1 MKNETM
7 PALEAA
13 PLDPLA
19 SLAIGIRASLAETR
33 ASIESCF
40 SATGDNLIECTMSL
54 NAVSAAHEGLPGAL
68 DGEEFA
74 QAEASL
80 VTISAELAR
89 ISQSDWSSSPAIGEL
104 EKLAEDM
111 ADPLGDLRKVMLL
124 LEIISANAGI
134 LAAEVAGE
142 SAELGAFTG
151 NMIALAHGAIDGLA
165 TFAHRRAVLIGQLS
179 GATAAGERFAGAHA
193 HTLDH
198 VRIRLAEHAE
208 AIARYRASA
217 GQQLADNG
225 GATRRIATRIADVVA
240 AMQVGDITRQRIEH
254 VERGLEMLVEL
265 SQPESAVEPALRA
278 ATMVQMRDLVEAQL
292 RDTIAEYRDRTTF
305 ISQSLPQLADDT
317 DRVLAD
323 GDAQARTLTASSGD
337 TLAGMLADLRKVRGI
352 FADFRSVHGE
362 ADQTAQAVAS
372 AIEDMVMQLSTVDRI
387 ERQIRM
393 LSFNMAA
400 RCNRLGEDGRAMTVI
415 TQQLRELA
423 MRTESAAGKVRALL
437 GEGSRSAKTI
447 ASGDDR
453 SSELARL
460 DSATEDTIARIEH
473 VIEVMNSHAQTLTER
488 GPGALSILRHAAVA
502 ARSLSDVTE
511 VWDGALIEIAA
522 KQDASLA
529 DEESDPAPFAELRQS
544 YTMDSERKVHD
555 EICGHADP
563 SEAVCVSDTAEDADD
578 DPLAALF

>member
-1 MKNETM
+1 MKNDTI
-7 PALEAA
+7 PAPEAA

-19 SLAIGIRASLAETR
+19 SLAIGIRGSLAETR
-33 ASIESCF
+33 ATIESCF

-54 NAVSAAHEGLPGAL
+54 NAISAAHEGLPGAL

-89 ISQSDWSSSPAIGEL
+89 ISQSDWGGSPAIGEL
-104 EKLAEDM
+104 EKLAADM
-111 ADPLGDLRKVMLL
+111 ADPLAELRKVMLL

-151 NMIALAHGAIDGLA
+151 NMIALARGAIDGLA
-165 TFAHRRAVLIGQLS
+165 TFAHSRAVLIGQLS
-179 GATAAGERFAGAHA
+179 GATAAGERFVGTHA

-198 VRIRLAEHAE
+198 VRTRLAEHAE

-254 VERGLEMLVEL
+254 VELGLEMLAEL
-265 SQPESAVEPALRA
+265 SQPDSKVEPALRPG
-278 ATMVQMRDLVEAQL
+278 TVSQMHRLVEAQL
-292 RDTIAEYRDRTTF
+292 RDTIVEYRDRTTF
-305 ISQSLPQLADDT
+305 ISASLPQLADDT
-317 DRVLAD
+317 DRVLTD
-323 GDAQARTLTASSGD
+323 GDAQARKLTASSGD
-337 TLAGMLADLRKVRGI
+337 TLAGMLADLREVRGI

-372 AIEDMVMQLSTVDRI
+372 AIENMVLQLSTIDRI

-400 RCNRLGEDGRAMTVI
+400 RCNRLGEGGRAMTVI

-423 MRTESAAGKVRALL
+423 MRTETAAHQVRTLL
-437 GEGSRSAKTI
+437 GDSSRSAGSI

-453 SSELARL
+453 SGELARL
-460 DSATEDTIARIEH
+460 DGATEDTIARIGH
-473 VIEVMNSHAQTLTER
+473 VGEIMTGHAQTLAER
-488 GPGALSILRHAAVA
+488 GPGALSILRHAALA
-502 ARSLSDVTE
+502 ARSLDEVTE
-511 VWDGALIEIAA
+511 VWDTALTEIAA
-522 KQDASLA
+522 KQDVSHAE
-529 DEESDPAPFAELRQS
+529 EESDPTPFAELRRS

-555 EICGHADP
+555 EICGNAGP
-563 SEAVCVSDTAEDADD
+563 NEEVCASGIAEDIDD

>member
-1 MKNETM
+1 MKNETI
-7 PALEAA
+7 PAPEAA

-89 ISQSDWSSSPAIGEL
+89 ISQSDWSGSPAIGEL

-111 ADPLGDLRKVMLL
+111 ADPLAELRKVMLL

-151 NMIALAHGAIDGLA
+151 NMIALAHGAIGGLA
-165 TFAHRRAVLIGQLS
+165 TFANSRAVLIGQLS

-198 VRIRLAEHAE
+198 VRTRLAEHAE

-254 VERGLEMLVEL
+254 IERGLEMLVEL
-265 SQPESAVEPALRA
+265 SQPDGAIEPALRPG
-278 ATMVQMRDLVEAQL
+278 TVSQMHRLVEAQL

-305 ISQSLPQLADDT
+305 ISQSLPQLAEDT

-362 ADQTAQAVAS
+362 ADQTAKAVAS
-372 AIEDMVMQLSTVDRI
+372 AIEDMVMQLSTIARI

-437 GEGSRSAKTI
+437 GEGSQSAKTI
-447 ASGDDR
+447 GSGDDR

-460 DSATEDTIARIEH
+460 DGATEDTIARIER
-473 VIEVMNSHAQTLTER
+473 VSEIMNGHARTLAER
-488 GPGALSILRHAAVA
+488 GPGALSILRHAALA
-502 ARSLSDVTE
+502 ARSLDEVTHAWDTALTEIETAQDVPPAE
-511 VWDGALIEIAA
+511 G
-522 KQDASLA
+522 
-529 DEESDPAPFAELRQS
+529 ESDAAPFAELRRC
-544 YTMDSERKVHD
+544 YTMDSERRVHD
-555 EICGHADP
+555 EICGAAEVDQGA
-563 SEAVCVSDTAEDADD
+563 STTASAEEFDD